1 MRCDNRGLS
10 TLENANS
17 MTLPDEAGLRRAVAY
32 REEAFLQSPASRPLR
47 ILSEYL
53 WPLAHFQEEKIHDT
67 IVFFGSA
74 RIAEAGLLS
83 RYYHEARELARLT
96 TQWTMS
102 VSAPEGSAEPLR
114 RFVVCS
120 GGGPGIMEA
129 ANRGATEAGGKSIG
143 LNIGLPFEQRP
154 NPYITPELSFEFHY
168 FFMRK
173 FWFAYLAKALV
184 VFPGGFGTLDELC
197 EILTLAQTQK
207 LESKILIVL
216 YGPDYWREIVNFEAL
231 VKYGMISESDMGLF
245 RFADT
250 PQQALDIL
258 REGLTRYY
266 LEPES
271 GLPTAAD
278 DAPEIARTRTS

>member
-1 MRCDNRGLS
+1 LPPN
-10 TLENANS
+10 EKPVP
-17 MTLPDEAGLRRAVAY
+17 LPDEDFPLRRPLAY
-32 REEAFLQSPASRPLR
+32 REEAFLQSPDSRPLR
-47 ILSEYL
+47 FLSEYL

-74 RIAEAGLLS
+74 RIAEQGPLA
-83 RYYHEARELARLT
+83 RYYHQARELARSLT
-96 TQWTMS
+96 VW
-102 VSAPEGSAEPLR
+102 AESISLPAGAKGLERR

-129 ANRGATEAGGKSIG
+129 ANRGASDANGKSIG

-184 VFPGGFGTLDELC
+184 VFPGGFGTLDELT
-197 EILTLAQTQK
+197 EILTLAQTKK
-207 LESKILIVL
+207 LESKIVIVL
-216 YGPDYWREIVNFEAL
+216 YGSEFWREILNFDAL
-231 VKYGMISESDMGLF
+231 IKHGMISPADMNLF

-250 PQQALDIL
+250 PEEALQIL
-258 REGLTRYY
+258 KEDLTRYY

-271 GLPTAAD
+271 ALQYSLEDG
-278 DAPEIARTRTS
+278 PEIARSRTS